1 MLGARRE
8 VNGPIGREAR
18 RKLIRSKVEPDR
30 SGMAR
35 FAPPMLEAP
44 PSAKAARPLGGY
56 VSRVAIVGSCITR
69 DLWPILGEAPQ
80 DLLYIS
86 RTSLPSLF
94 SPAMGGIEVAAEP
107 PNGLRPSQ
115 HAAVVADL
123 KKSALSRLV
132 AHQPTHIIFDFIDE
146 RYDLL
151 SAGGALATHSWEL
164 ETAGYRAS
172 GDLAAARTI
181 PRLSDACG
189 RLWGDAAAE
198 MASFLASTP
207 LRGAILILH
216 AAQWADSYRTKKGK
230 VRDLADDFL
239 ILDGK
244 PGPRA
249 AHNALLTE
257 YQGRFLATVPGVRT
271 VSTQDHRVADED
283 HRWGL
288 SPFHYVADYYRAIG
302 EQLRS
307 LGV

>member
-1 MLGARRE
+1 
-8 VNGPIGREAR
+8 
-18 RKLIRSKVEPDR
+18 
-30 SGMAR
+30 
-35 FAPPMLEAP
+35 
-44 PSAKAARPLGGY
+44 

-94 SPAMGGIEVAAEP
+94 SPPVRGIETASEP
-107 PNGLRPSQ
+107 PGGLRPSQ

-151 SAGGALATHSWEL
+151 VADQAWATHSWEL
-164 ETAGYRAS
+164 ETAGYLESPGLR
-172 GDLAAARTI
+172 AARPV
-181 PRLSDACG
+181 PRMSDACE
-189 RLWGDAAAE
+189 RAWSDAAEE

-207 LRGAILILH
+207 LRGATLILH
-216 AAQWADSYRTKKGK
+216 AAQWADTYRTRKGK
-230 VRDLADDFL
+230 VRPLNDDFL

-249 AHNALLTE
+249 DYNAVLAD
-257 YQGRFLATVPGVRT
+257 YQSRFLATVPGVRT
-271 VSTQDHRVADED
+271 VAAEAHRVADEN

-288 SPFHYVADYYRAIG
+288 SPFHYAPDYYREIG
-302 EQLRS
+302 DQLRA